1 MDEINKLELEN
12 RILKNQ
18 ISEMYQFALDTR
30 NRNIELLNELDKLQ
44 RLKRVKFL
52 LLLRRLFLILK
63 KNIYEG

>member
-1 MDEINKLELEN
+1 MDEINKLELEI

>member
-12 RILKNQ
+12 KILKNQ
-18 ISEMYQFALDTR
+18 INEMYQFALDTR
-30 NRNIELLNELDKLQ
+30 NKNIELLNELDKLQ